1 VLWRCV
7 DVKTLWRWMTLVR
20 AATVPVD
27 KHSSLYFLQV
37 FKVKITAIREVAVPL
52 RSSLRN
58 SAFDFSEMTTS
69 VVAVVTDVLR
79 GGKPVIGYAFNST
92 GRYACGAQMRDRL
105 IPRIMNAAPD
115 ALLDPSG
122 LNLAP
127 EKVLAC
133 MMQREKPGGHTERS
147 VAVGTLEVAVW
158 DAVAKI
164 EDKPL
169 HAVLAERFNQGQWA
183 RKVPCYV
190 GGGWYAPGKG
200 IPELEDEIRA
210 RLAEGYTTM
219 KIKVG
224 GASLPEDL
232 ARLEAALRLMGGGQ
246 HLAVDANA
254 SFDRSR
260 ATRYAQALAPYDLRW
275 FEEPT
280 DPLDFALLAELG
292 ASYAPPLATGE
303 NLFSTQDIANLVRF
317 GGLRPDRDI
326 LQMDIPQSYG
336 IVQFS
341 RTLQMLHEQGWQ
353 RKSVFPHGGNLMTLA
368 LVAGFGLGGCEA
380 YPGVFGAFAG
390 FHDDAVIDDGMIALS
405 DRPGIGFEGQ
415 KELFGIMRGLA

>member
-1 VLWRCV
+1 
-7 DVKTLWRWMTLVR
+7 M
-20 AATVPVD
+20 
-27 KHSSLYFLQV
+27 
-37 FKVKITAIREVAVPL
+37 KITAIREVAVPL

-69 VVAVVTDVLR
+69 VVAVVTDVMR
-79 GGKPVIGYAFNST
+79 GGKPVVGYAFNST

-105 IPRIMNAAPD
+105 IPRIMKAAPES
-115 ALLDPSG
+115 LLDASG
-122 LNLAP
+122 SNLAP
-127 EKVLAC
+127 EKFLAC

-147 VAVGTLEVAVW
+147 VAVGTLEMAVW

-169 HAVLAERFNQGQWA
+169 HAVLSERFNQGRWA
-183 RKVPCYV
+183 QKVPCYV

-200 IPELEDEIRA
+200 IPQLEDEIRA

-224 GASLPEDL
+224 GASLSDDL
-232 ARLEAALRLMGGGQ
+232 ARLEAALRLVGGGQ

-254 SFDRSR
+254 TFDRTR
-260 ATRYAQALAPYDLRW
+260 AMTYANALAPYALRW
-275 FEEPT
+275 LEEPT
-280 DPLDFALLAELG
+280 DPLDFALLAELTQT
-292 ASYAPPLATGE
+292 YAPPLATGE

-317 GGLRPDRDI
+317 GRLRPDRDI

-341 RTLQMLHEQGWQ
+341 RTLDMLDAQGWQ
-353 RKSVFPHGGNLMTLA
+353 RASIFPHGGNLMTLA
-368 LVAGFGLGGCEA
+368 AVAGFGLGGCEA
-380 YPGVFGAFAG
+380 YPDVFGIFAG
-390 FHDDAVIDDGMIALS
+390 FNDDAQVADGMIQLS

-415 KELFGIMRGLA
+415 RELYEVMRSLA

>member
-1 VLWRCV
+1 L
-7 DVKTLWRWMTLVR
+7 
-20 AATVPVD
+20 
-27 KHSSLYFLQV
+27 
-37 FKVKITAIREVAVPL
+37 KINAIREIAVPL
-52 RSSLRN
+52 RSNLRN

-69 VVAVVTDVLR
+69 VVAVVTDVMR

-105 IPRIMNAAPD
+105 IPRIMQATPES
-115 ALLDPSG
+115 LLDASG
-122 LNLAP
+122 SNFAP
-127 EKVLAC
+127 EKFLAC

-147 VAVGTLEVAVW
+147 VAVGTLEMAVW

-169 HAVLAERFNQGQWA
+169 HAVLSNRFNQGHLAQ
-183 RKVPCYV
+183 KVPCYV

-200 IPELEDEIRA
+200 IPELKDEIRA

-224 GASLPEDL
+224 GASLSDDL
-232 ARLEAALRLMGGGQ
+232 ARLEAAVRLVGGGQ

-254 SFDRSR
+254 TFDRNR
-260 ATRYAQALAPYDLRW
+260 AMTYAHALAPYALRW
-275 FEEPT
+275 LEEPT
-280 DPLDFALLAELG
+280 DPLDFALLAELTET
-292 ASYAPPLATGE
+292 YAPPIATGE

-317 GGLRPDRDI
+317 GRLRPDHDI

-341 RTLQMLHEQGWQ
+341 RTLEMLGAQGWQ
-353 RKSVFPHGGNLMTLA
+353 RSSLFPHGGNLMTLA
-368 LVAGFGLGGCEA
+368 VVAGFGLGGCEA
-380 YPGVFGAFAG
+380 YPDVFGIFAG
-390 FHDDAVIDDGMIALS
+390 FNDDARVADGMIQLS

-415 KELFGIMRGLA
+415 RDLYEVMRALA